1 MEDLIEELVG
11 DVHDEQRAELR
22 EIDEVA
28 ANRYI
33 VEGRTDIGK
42 LNEALGVTLPEDEFE
57 TVGGLV
63 LGLFGKLP
71 VEGDQ
76 VRYDNLQF
84 TVLRLRKNRIARIRV
99 LKYAP
104 ENHEKGNDDDDA
116 TGTGD

>member
-1 MEDLIEELVG
+1 MN
-11 DVHDEQRAELR
+11 RRKELR

-42 LNEALGVTLPEDEFE
+42 LNEKLDVTLPEDEFE
-57 TVGGLV
+57 TVGGFV
-63 LGLFGKLP
+63 LGLFGRLP
-71 VEGDQ
+71 AEGDQ
-76 VRYDNLQF
+76 VRYENLQF

-104 ENHEKGNDDDDA
+104 ENQEKGNDEDT